1 MNTFFGEDP
10 MKRLAIPLTILLALS
25 FILTACTSSPAQAPF
40 VYGVWAD
47 YDASL
52 SSVMR
57 VNQDGQ
63 NPTTLAEDSNGIFL
77 FQLVTYH
84 NYAAPLSPDG
94 QYLAL
99 YLKDTAGIWSLNIIP
114 TTSNAPAPI
123 YIRQF
128 TDTLQR
134 FMEGFSSTSRFYAY
148 TVIDSTTNMIS
159 VEVADL
165 QEGVTLT
172 PLENTFFVDYLPGQ
186 EAMLTLAIGEDGSIT
201 AVQSISLPDLTATTL
216 YEPTAEQQLGL
227 VSVSPDGTYL
237 LVYDLADYSLTRV
250 PLDGSEPDLI
260 FTFGGTGNAANYD
273 PSGQNLVLIET
284 TDTSAAFHLMNTELT
299 ETLAVD
305 SIASTWLSFSS
316 DGGMVTYQD
325 QTEDGAYRLNVV
337 STQGGDPVMIS
348 TDGQFYKSQFTPD
361 DQNIV
366 YIQFLAST
374 DKVGDLFV
382 ASLDGT
388 SIQQIDT
395 NVTSFDFDADGNL
408 VYFRVDTA
416 LMTTSLV
423 RSNLDGSA
431 QTVLMADQPGV
442 LSLIR

>member
-1 MNTFFGEDP
+1 
-10 MKRLAIPLTILLALS
+10 
-25 FILTACTSSPAQAPF
+25 
-40 VYGVWAD
+40 
-47 YDASL
+47 
-52 SSVMR
+52 
-57 VNQDGQ
+57 
-63 NPTTLAEDSNGIFL
+63 
-77 FQLVTYH
+77 
-84 NYAAPLSPDG
+84 
-94 QYLAL
+94 
-99 YLKDTAGIWSLNIIP
+99 
-114 TTSNAPAPI
+114 
-123 YIRQF
+123 
-128 TDTLQR
+128 
-134 FMEGFSSTSRFYAY
+134 
-148 TVIDSTTNMIS
+148 
-159 VEVADL
+159 
-165 QEGVTLT
+165 
-172 PLENTFFVDYLPGQ
+172 
-186 EAMLTLAIGEDGSIT
+186 
-201 AVQSISLPDLTATTL
+201 
-216 YEPTAEQQLGL
+216 
-227 VSVSPDGTYL
+227 
-237 LVYDLADYSLTRV
+237 
-250 PLDGSEPDLI
+250 LDGSEPDLI

>member
-1 MNTFFGEDP
+1 

-25 FILTACTSSPAQAPF
+25 FIITACTSSPTQVPF
-40 VYGVWAD
+40 VYGVWTD
-47 YDASL
+47 YDAAL

-57 VNQDGQ
+57 VDQDGQ
-63 NPTTLAEDSNGIFL
+63 SPTVLAQDSNGIFL

-84 NYAAPLSPDG
+84 NYYAPLSPDG

-99 YLKDTAGIWSLNIIP
+99 YLKDAEGIWSLNIIP
-114 TTSNAPAPI
+114 TTSSAPAPI
-123 YIRQF
+123 YVRPF

-134 FMEGFSSTSRFYAY
+134 FMEGFSSTSRYYAY
-148 TVIDSTTNMIS
+148 TVIDQTTSAIS
-159 VEVADL
+159 VEIADL
-165 QEGVTLT
+165 QEGITLT
-172 PLENTFFVDYLPGQ
+172 PLADTFFVDYLPS
-186 EAMLTLAIGEDGSIT
+186 EDAMLTLAVGTDGSIS
-201 AVQSISLPDLTATTL
+201 AVQKVTLPDLTVTTL

-227 VSVSPDGTYL
+227 VSVSPNGEYL
-237 LVYDLADYSLTRV
+237 LIYDLADFSLTRV
-250 PLDGSEPDLI
+250 PLDGGTPDVI
-260 FTFGGTGNAANYD
+260 FTFEGTGNAANYD
-273 PSGQNLVLIET
+273 PSGLNLVLIET
-284 TDTSAAFHLMNTELT
+284 TDTAASFHLMDTELN

-305 SIASTWLSFSS
+305 SIASTWLSFSG
-316 DGGMVTYQD
+316 DGSMVTYQD
-325 QTEDGAYRLNVV
+325 QTEDGAYRLNLIA
-337 STQGGDPVMIS
+337 TQGGDPVVIS
-348 TDGQFYKSQFTPD
+348 TEGQFYKSRFTPD
-361 DQNIV
+361 DQNII

-388 SIQQIDT
+388 SVQQIDT

-423 RSNLDGSA
+423 RSSLDGTE
-431 QTVLMADQPGV
+431 QTVIMADQPGV

>member
-1 MNTFFGEDP
+1 
-10 MKRLAIPLTILLALS
+10 MKRLAIALTILLALS

-99 YLKDTAGIWSLNIIP
+99 YLKDAEGIWNLNIIP
-114 TTSNAPAPI
+114 TSSNAPAPV
-123 YIRQF
+123 YVRTF

-134 FMEGFSSTSRFYAY
+134 FMEGFSTSSRYYVY
-148 TVIDSTTNMIS
+148 TIIDQTTNAIS

-165 QEGVTLT
+165 QEGQTLT
-172 PLENTFFVDYLPGQ
+172 PLENTFFVDYLPN
-186 EAMLTLAIGEDGSIT
+186 EDAMLTLAIGEDGSIS

-227 VSVSPDGTYL
+227 VAVSPNGEYL
-237 LVYDLADYSLTRV
+237 LVYDLADYSLTQI
-250 PLDGSEPDLI
+250 PLDGSDPQLI
-260 FTFGGTGNAANYD
+260 FTFEGTGNAANYD
-273 PSGQNLVLIET
+273 PSGLNLVLIET
-284 TDTSAAFHLMNTELT
+284 TDTAASFHLFNTELE

-305 SIASTWLSFSS
+305 SIASTWLSFSD
-316 DGGMVTYQD
+316 DGSMVTYQD
-325 QTEDGAYRLNVV
+325 QTEDDAYRLNVI
-337 STQGGDPVMIS
+337 STQGGDPVAIT
-348 TDGQFYKSQFTPD
+348 TDGQFYKSYFTPD
-361 DQNIV
+361 GQNLV
-366 YIQFLAST
+366 FIQFMAST

-388 SIQQIDT
+388 SVQQLDT
-395 NVTSFDFDADGNL
+395 NVTSLDFDADGNL

-423 RSNLDGSA
+423 RSSLDGSA
-431 QTVLMADQPGV
+431 QTILMADQPGV